1 MQGFIRCRNGEEL
14 RNEDWDEKRKWL
26 PYFDFLKTDAAEAET
41 LTGTDDRREAAKI
54 LYSWGAKEIL
64 ISYNTEMLVYDGK
77 EFYTEP
83 VKSRNFSGRTGRG
96 DTVFSSYIARRMLGD
111 TPGEALL
118 FATALVSLKM
128 ETPGPARCTK
138 EDVSA
143 YIKEFYQSDYNGGK
157 KMKIRVG
164 VAGYGT
170 IGQRLADG
178 VAMQGD
184 MELVGIADLAPTLS
198 LKALRENDMIGA
210 NGVKYDL
217 YLVEGADP
225 EAFKEADIPVAG
237 TFDELC
243 QKVDVMLD
251 SAPGG
256 VGAKNK
262 EKYYE
267 KYGVKAIFQGGE
279 KNSVADVFFH
289 GYANYEKGLGQNYL
303 KLTSCNTTGLIRSV
317 DCLDRE
323 FGIEKVAITIIRRVA
338 DPGDYHRGLTN
349 ALQMEK
355 APSHQAVDLMTIMPH
370 IEATG
375 ILVHTPVTHGHIIT
389 VVATAKNGRKLH
401 KEEVLAAF
409 QKHPRIRVVTIDEG
423 FKGNASL
430 FKYARDLGNRRG
442 DMYEIGLWADSIVES
457 GNDIMYAINIPQ
469 ESVTIPETI
478 DGIRAAMKMQLTRE
492 EATAETNKYLN
503 IGKFKR

>member
-1 MQGFIRCRNGEEL
+1 MS
-14 RNEDWDEKRKWL
+14 K
-26 PYFDFLKTDAAEAET
+26 
-41 LTGTDDRREAAKI
+41 
-54 LYSWGAKEIL
+54 
-64 ISYNTEMLVYDGK
+64 
-77 EFYTEP
+77 
-83 VKSRNFSGRTGRG
+83 
-96 DTVFSSYIARRMLGD
+96 
-111 TPGEALL
+111 
-118 FATALVSLKM
+118 
-128 ETPGPARCTK
+128 
-138 EDVSA
+138 
-143 YIKEFYQSDYNGGK
+143 
-157 KMKIRVG
+157 KIRVG

-178 VAMQGD
+178 VAFQED
-184 MELVGIADLAPTLS
+184 MELVGIADLAPTLPIR
-198 LKALRENDMIGA
+198 ALAENDMIGA
-210 NGVKYDL
+210 NNVRYRL

-225 EAFKEADIPVAG
+225 SAFEAQGIPVAG
-237 TFDELC
+237 SFEDLC
-243 QKVDVMLD
+243 GSVDIMLD

-256 VGAKNK
+256 VGARNK

-289 GYANYEKGLGQNYL
+289 GYANYEKGVGQKYL

-317 DCLDRE
+317 DALDRA

-355 APSHQAVDLMTIMPH
+355 APTHQAVDLMAIMPH
-370 IEATG
+370 VEATG

-389 VVATAKNGRKLH
+389 VVATAKNGRKLT
-401 KEEVLAAF
+401 KGEVLKVFNA
-409 QKHPRIRVVTIDEG
+409 HPRIRVVSIDEG

-442 DMYEIGLWADSIVES
+442 DMYEIGLWEDSIVET

-469 ESVTIPETI
+469 ESVTIPETM
-478 DGIRAAMKMQLTRE
+478 DAIRAAIGMQTTRE
-492 EATAETNKYLN
+492 EGTAMTNRYLG
-503 IGKFKR
+503 IGKFKK

>member
-1 MQGFIRCRNGEEL
+1 MS
-14 RNEDWDEKRKWL
+14 K
-26 PYFDFLKTDAAEAET
+26 
-41 LTGTDDRREAAKI
+41 
-54 LYSWGAKEIL
+54 
-64 ISYNTEMLVYDGK
+64 
-77 EFYTEP
+77 
-83 VKSRNFSGRTGRG
+83 
-96 DTVFSSYIARRMLGD
+96 
-111 TPGEALL
+111 
-118 FATALVSLKM
+118 
-128 ETPGPARCTK
+128 
-138 EDVSA
+138 
-143 YIKEFYQSDYNGGK
+143 
-157 KMKIRVG
+157 KIRVG

-178 VAMQGD
+178 VALQGD

-198 LKALRENDMIGA
+198 IRALKERNMIGA
-210 NGVKYDL
+210 NGVEYKL
-217 YLVEGADP
+217 YLVDGADK
-225 EAFKEADIPVAG
+225 AQFDALDIPVAG
-237 TFDELC
+237 TFEELC
-243 QKVDVMLD
+243 KSVDIMLD

-262 EKYYE
+262 ANYYD

-317 DCLDRE
+317 DALDRAI
-323 FGIEKVAITIIRRVA
+323 GLEKVAITIIRRVA

-355 APSHQAVDLMTIMPH
+355 APTHQAVDLMTIMPH
-370 IEATG
+370 VNATG

-389 VVATAKNGRKLH
+389 VLATAKDGKKIT
-401 KEEVLAAF
+401 KEMALEVF
-409 QKHPRIRVVTIDEG
+409 NKHPRIRVVTMEDG
-423 FKGNASL
+423 FKGNASF

-469 ESVTIPETI
+469 ESVTIPETM
-478 DGIRAAMKMQLTRE
+478 DAIRASMKMQLTRE
-492 EATAETNKYLN
+492 EGTAETNKYLG
-503 IGKFKR
+503 IGKFKK